1 MNVLDD
7 GDFHICCTQL
17 VIGDSGGT
25 RDIVSENDV
34 IFAPARC
41 SVTFVKCDNP
51 NIMMLVDCGS
61 LFNLFIIVSG

>member
-34 IFAPARC
+34 IFAQARC
-41 SVTFVKCDNP
+41 SVTFVKCGNP